1 LLNAD
6 PTVIYGADT
15 VALSDLPTDEWDMY
29 RFWTVP
35 ETAMSDVAL
44 PAELQGFQTYQV
56 PGLVPWPIATP
67 TLGSIDAALA
77 PDTKDKYIYFVAI
90 PDSDGK
96 HAFAKTNAEHQ
107 ENLEKY
113 GYR

>member
-1 LLNAD
+1 
-6 PTVIYGADT
+6 
-15 VALSDLPTDEWDMY
+15 MK
-29 RFWTVP
+29 
-35 ETAMSDVAL
+35 DVAL

-77 PDTKDKYIYFVAI
+77 PDTKEKYIYFVAI
-90 PDSDGK
+90 PDSGGK
-96 HAFAKTNAEHQ
+96 HAFAKTDAEHR